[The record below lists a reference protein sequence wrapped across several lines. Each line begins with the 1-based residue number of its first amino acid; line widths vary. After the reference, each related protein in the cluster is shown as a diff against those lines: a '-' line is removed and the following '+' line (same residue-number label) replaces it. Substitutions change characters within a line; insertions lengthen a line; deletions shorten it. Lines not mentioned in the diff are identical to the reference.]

1 MDDVNAACSAAT
13 AGVALRRA
21 CGAEGA
27 LGSAA
32 IQRPPNDGPS
42 QRGPSRLP
50 LSNMAVDLPSCQ
62 RAPAL
67 STCPAPHTRP
77 PAISPTELA
86 VLTPKSRLCNM
97 ETPRHRSTAPHE
109 AVHRLRLCTT

>member
-1 MDDVNAACSAAT
+1 MMSTQHAVPQLRGWPCAERAAPRAPS
-13 AGVALRRA
+13 GPQQYNGLR
-21 CGAEGA
+21 
-27 LGSAA
+27 
-32 IQRPPNDGPS
+32 NDGPS
-42 QRGPSRLP
+42 QRGPPRLP